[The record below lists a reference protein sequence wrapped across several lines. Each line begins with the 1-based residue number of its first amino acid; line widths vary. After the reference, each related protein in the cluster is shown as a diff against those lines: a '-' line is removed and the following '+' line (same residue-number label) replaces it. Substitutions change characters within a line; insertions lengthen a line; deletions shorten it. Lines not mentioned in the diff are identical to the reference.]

1 MRLNIASGFL
11 SVNAL
16 ACVSG
21 FAFSPSYNAKSTG
34 FVSLLERRS
43 RSYASTTTTTDEA
56 SSSSSSSA
64 SSEALVGTPPTPFDD
79 GTSPFEIT
87 TPIYY
92 VNDKPHIGHA
102 YTSTACDV
110 IARFMRLSGRE
121 VFFLSGTDEHGQK
134 VEQSAEK
141 QGMDPQAFVDNV
153 SQSFRDLLE
162 LMNISN
168 DKFIRTT
175 SEEHKQ
181 SVQVRQQQKQKVVML
196 CHQCPIVF
204 RGEHY
209 LVVSRF
215 LKFFFIAAL
224 LERVG

>member
-1 MRLNIASGFL
+1 MKFGKAILQSAIISCAISSLSAFTFQQSSPRSFSG
-11 SVNAL
+11 
-16 ACVSG
+16 
-21 FAFSPSYNAKSTG
+21 
-34 FVSLLERRS
+34 LLH
-43 RSYASTTTTTDEA
+43 
-56 SSSSSSSA
+56 SSSTAEAA
-64 SSEALVGTPPTPFDD
+64 SNLIGTPETPFDD
-79 GTSPFEIT
+79 GVSPFEIT

-141 QGMDPQAFVDNV
+141 KGVEPQAFVDEV
-153 SQSFRDLLE
+153 SKSFRDLLD

-181 SVQVRQQQKQKVVML
+181 SVQVSQ
-196 CHQCPIVF
+196 F
-204 RGEHY
+204 D
-209 LVVSRF
+209 
-215 LKFFFIAAL
+215 
-224 LERVG
+224 

>member
-1 MRLNIASGFL
+1 MCRCEEKDDDNKQETRGQETINRHHISCISIIVCVGKMKLNTTL
-11 SVNAL
+11 SWLSATSVVSIVNA
-16 ACVSG
+16 
-21 FAFSPSYNAKSTG
+21 FTFSS
-34 FVSLLERRS
+34 S
-43 RSYASTTTTTDEA
+43 RIIQPTSFA
-56 SSSSSSSA
+56 SSSSSPRWHSTLFSSSTA
-64 SSEALVGTPPTPFDD
+64 MDTTSPNLVGTPQTPFDD
-79 GTSPFEIT
+79 GVSPFEIT

-141 QGMDPQAFVDNV
+141 RGMEPQKFVDEV
-153 SQSFRDLLE
+153 STSFRDLLE

-175 SEEHKQ
+175 SKEHQKA
-181 SVQVRQQQKQKVVML
+181 VQVSIL
-196 CHQCPIVF
+196 
-204 RGEHY
+204 RGN
-209 LVVSRF
+209 
-215 LKFFFIAAL
+215 
-224 LERVG
+224 